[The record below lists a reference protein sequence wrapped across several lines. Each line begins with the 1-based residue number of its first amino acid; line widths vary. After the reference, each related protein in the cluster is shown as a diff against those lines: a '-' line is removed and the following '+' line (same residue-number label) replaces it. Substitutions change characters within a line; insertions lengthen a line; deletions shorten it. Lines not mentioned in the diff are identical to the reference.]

1 MAFVFDPTPTPQIA
15 VEGSDLNFPVHRIYC
30 VGQNYSDHVKEM
42 GGDPK
47 SSPPVFFS
55 KHADAIVTDNAA
67 VPYASATDNLHYEV
81 ELVIA
86 LGGGGRN
93 IEPLQAASRI
103 YGYAVGIDFTRRD
116 LQAAAKAKGKPWDT
130 AKGFDVSAPISKI
143 QPSENGELE
152 DGRIWLAV
160 NGETKQDARLSDMIW
175 SVTEIIV
182 ELSRYYELKAGD
194 LIFTGTPAGVSAIGV
209 GDRIAAAVENVG
221 EIEFEITVGPTN

>member
-1 MAFVFDPTPTPQIA
+1 M
-15 VEGSDLNFPVHRIYC
+15 
-30 VGQNYSDHVKEM
+30 
-42 GGDPK
+42 
-47 SSPPVFFS
+47 
-55 KHADAIVTDNAA
+55 
-67 VPYASATDNLHYEV
+67 PYASATDNLHYEV

-221 EIEFEITVGPTN
+221 EIEFEITAGPTN